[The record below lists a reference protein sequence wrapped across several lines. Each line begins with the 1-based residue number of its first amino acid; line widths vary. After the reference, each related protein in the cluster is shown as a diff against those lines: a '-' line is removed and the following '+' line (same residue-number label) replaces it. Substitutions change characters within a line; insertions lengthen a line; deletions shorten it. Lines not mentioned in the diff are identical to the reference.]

1 MKKKINIAKIIWISS
16 IFLFLIV
23 VLVMVM
29 DYKINYQYSK
39 PSEKLYFYD
48 CDNSLCTSTTKENN
62 KTIYSSYDCWYS
74 TCPEYKKIIYDDY
87 VLLKE
92 SEKSYILYNYKTG
105 ATITSGYLN
114 YEFIN
119 NDYIIVKKNNNKYGI
134 IDINDNVTV
143 SPSYDE
149 IGYYENKLLTGYNTN
164 SIIAKKGK
172 KYGII
177 SYKDGKVIES
187 FTYDEDE
194 IEKLL
199 EKIAVS

>member
-1 MKKKINIAKIIWISS
+1 MKKKINIAKIVWVSS
-16 IFLFLIV
+16 IFLLLIV
-23 VLVMVM
+23 ILLMVM

-39 PSEKLYFYD
+39 PSQKMYFYD
-48 CDNSLCTSTTKENN
+48 CDNSLCTSTVKENN
-62 KTIYSSYDCWYS
+62 KEIYSTYDCWYS

-87 VLLKE
+87 ALLKE
-92 SEKSYILYNYKTG
+92 NDKQYILYNYKTG
-105 ATITSGYLN
+105 VTTSSGYGG

-119 NDYIIVKKNNNKYGI
+119 NEYIIVKKGKKYGI
-134 IDINDNVTV
+134 IDINDNVAV
-143 SPSYDE
+143 SVSYDQ
-149 IGYYENKLLTGYNTN
+149 IGYHENKILTGYNTN
-164 SIIAKKGK
+164 SIVAKKGK

-177 SYKDGKVIES
+177 SYKDGKVVES

>member
-1 MKKKINIAKIIWISS
+1 MKKKINIAKIIWVSS
-16 IFLFLIV
+16 IFLVLIV
-23 VLVMVM
+23 ILLMVM

-39 PSEKLYFYD
+39 PSQKMYFYD
-48 CDNSLCTSTTKENN
+48 CDNSLCTSTTKDKN
-62 KTIYSSYDCWYS
+62 KQLYSSYDCWYS
-74 TCPEYKKIIYDDY
+74 TCPEYKKIMYDDY
-87 VLLKE
+87 ALLKE
-92 SEKSYILYNYKTG
+92 NNKQYILYNYKTG
-105 ATITSGYLN
+105 STISSGYAE

-119 NDYIIVKKNNNKYGI
+119 NEYIIVKKGKKYGI
-134 IDINDNVTV
+134 IDLNDNITV
-143 SPSYDE
+143 SPSYDL
-149 IGYYENKLLTGYNTN
+149 IGYHEKKILTGYNTN
-164 SIIAKKGK
+164 SIVAKKGK